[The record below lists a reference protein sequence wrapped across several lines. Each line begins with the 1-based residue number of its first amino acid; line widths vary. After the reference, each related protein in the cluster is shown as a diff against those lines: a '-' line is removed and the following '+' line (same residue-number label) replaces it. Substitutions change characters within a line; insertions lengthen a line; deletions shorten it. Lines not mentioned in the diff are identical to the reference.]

1 MSKKEKKLQREMG
14 GEEANQFYKVGSMI
28 RRVEDLIVEH

>member
-1 MSKKEKKLQREMG
+1 MSKKNKLQREIG
-14 GEEANQFYKVGSMI
+14 GEEANLFCKVGSMI